1 VINTTEK
8 KTPVLLTGDDETV
21 EITWNKTLEPG
32 VYQLRTILIGQS
44 GDVKDLAENI
54 IEAKPIAGSN
64 ATNAAKTAAF
74 PSGFAALAMIVVV
87 LFRRIHPRLE
97 RL

>member
-1 VINTTEK
+1 
-8 KTPVLLTGDDETV
+8 L
-21 EITWNKTLEPG
+21 
-32 VYQLRTILIGQS
+32 
-44 GDVKDLAENI
+44 DLAENI

-87 LFRRIHPRLE
+87 LFRRIHPRLQ